1 MKTLTGLYKMKTFT
15 QHITE
20 RLQLNKDRV
29 HKYEYQPKT
38 KNELIKIIY
47 DIIKQ
52 HKDDKIINLNMIDTS
67 EITDM
72 EALFYRSKYNYNIS
86 EWDVSRVKN
95 MKAMFENSE
104 FNGDI
109 SNWDVSN
116 VENMNAM
123 FMNSKF
129 NNDISQWDVS
139 NVENM
144 HGIFYNSKFNQDLTP
159 WKSKIKDKKQ
169 LKVIEKYIK

>member
-1 MKTLTGLYKMKTFT
+1 MKTLT
-15 QHITE
+15 QHINE
-20 RLQLNKDRV
+20 RLQLNRDRV
-29 HKYEYQPKT
+29 SKYEYFPQT
-38 KNELIKIIY
+38 KQELGGAMDKII
-47 DIIKQ
+47 Q
-52 HKDDKIINLNMIDTS
+52 NHRDDKIIDLNMIDTS

-109 SNWDVSN
+109 SNWNVSN

-144 HGIFYNSKFNQDLTP
+144 HGIFYNSEFNQDLTP
-159 WKSKIKDKKQ
+159 WKDKIKNKKQ
-169 LKVIEKYIK
+169 LRAIQDYIK